1 LDEPTIEDGINS
13 IVKKNPK
20 VILIMP
26 YFLHKGI
33 HIKIDVIKEIK
44 NAMEKHSFSN
54 ILIAGHIGVDEK
66 IVKLI
71 LERAIEVE
79 KRIV

>member
-1 LDEPTIEDGINS
+1 
-13 IVKKNPK
+13 
-20 VILIMP
+20 M
-26 YFLHKGI
+26 
-33 HIKIDVIKEIK
+33 IKEIK